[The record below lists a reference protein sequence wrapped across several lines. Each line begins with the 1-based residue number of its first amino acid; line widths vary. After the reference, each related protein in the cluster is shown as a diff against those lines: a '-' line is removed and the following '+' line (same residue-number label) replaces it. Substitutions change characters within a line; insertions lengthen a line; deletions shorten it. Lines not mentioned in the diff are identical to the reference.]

1 MRHQDIKDIQLNT
14 WGIKTYDDRQK
25 RYSVKLRS
33 RWEGPYYICTVSTW
47 IFQLQKDIQLKSDK

>member
-1 MRHQDIKDIQLNT
+1 MRHQDRKDIQLNT

-33 RWEGPYYICTVSTW
+33 RWEGPY
-47 IFQLQKDIQLKSDK
+47 